1 MERAVKKNL
10 VLFLAGKVTAVL
22 GSSIYAFAIGLYI
35 LDKTGSSLNFAIT
48 LVLSMLPRI
57 LLAPI
62 AGTLSDRLDRKKL
75 IIYSNMASAAW
86 LGAMLLFFTTVS
98 QGILVLYIST
108 TGLSIINTFYTIA
121 VTSSIHNMVGPDH
134 LQKAMSL
141 NQAAI
146 SLSAILGPV
155 LGGIFFGIFQI
166 NLFMGLNILTY
177 LISAI
182 ASIMIQ
188 YDLYKNKHNQK
199 KTAKLSE
206 DLKNGVS
213 YIKSQPFLF
222 YLVIISIW
230 LNFWFAVF
238 PVALPYL
245 VLTVRGMSPAQLGMI
260 EGAFSIGM
268 MVLALIL
275 SARKEIRKKEQSIIG
290 GIAGMSF
297 ILLLFGV
304 PAFSALR
311 GMDNQLIFGYLIAL
325 VLILAGAIMF
335 INMPVTVLLQK
346 NTPDEYRGRVMSLL
360 ETGSSAMTPLG
371 FILFGF
377 LLEKVPVWLLL
388 GVCGLSL
395 LTLVPFLYREK
406 LVLEILRNDGKSG
419 ETLTMEA

>member
-1 MERAVKKNL
+1 LEREVKKNL
-10 VLFLAGKVTAVL
+10 VLFLTGKVTAVL

-35 LDKTGSSLNFAIT
+35 LAETGSSLNFAIT

-75 IIYSNMASAAW
+75 IIISNIASAVW
-86 LGAMLLFFTTVS
+86 LGGVLLVFTMLS
-98 QGILVLYIST
+98 QEIWVLYVST

-121 VTSSIHNMVGPDH
+121 VTSSIHNMVGPAH

-155 LGGIFFGIFQI
+155 LGGVFFGIFQI

-177 LISAI
+177 LISAV

-188 YDLYKNKHNQK
+188 YDLYGNKSSQK
-199 KTAKLSE
+199 KATKLSE

-213 YIKSQPFLF
+213 YIKAQPFLF

-245 VLTVRGMSPAQLGMI
+245 VLTVRKMSSVQLGMI
-260 EGAFSIGM
+260 EGAFSVGM
-268 MVLALIL
+268 MVLALFL
-275 SARKEIRKKEQSIIG
+275 SARKEIRKKELSIMG
-290 GIAGMSF
+290 GIIGMSF
-297 ILLLFGV
+297 ILLLIGV
-304 PAFSALR
+304 PAYSVFAGL
-311 GMDNQLIFGYLIAL
+311 DNQLIFVYLIAL
-325 VLILAGAIMF
+325 VLVLAGAIMF
-335 INMPVTVLLQK
+335 INMPVTVLLQR

-377 LLEKVPVWLLL
+377 LLEKMPVWLLL
-388 GVCGLSL
+388 VVCGLSL
-395 LTLVPFLYREK
+395 LSLVPFLYRKNMFLK
-406 LVLEILRNDGKSG
+406 LLRKEDQGKAVPLE
-419 ETLTMEA
+419 A

>member
-10 VLFLAGKVTAVL
+10 ILFLTGKVTAVL
-22 GSSIYAFAIGLYI
+22 GSSIYAFVIGLYI
-35 LDKTGSSLNFAIT
+35 LAETGSSLNFAFT

-75 IIYSNMASAAW
+75 IITSNIASAVW
-86 LGAMLLFFTTVS
+86 LCGVLVAFTLATQELWILYVS
-98 QGILVLYIST
+98 T
-108 TGLSIINTFYTIA
+108 AGLSVINTFYTIA
-121 VTSSIHNMVGPDH
+121 VTSSIHNMVGPDN

-155 LGGIFFGIFQI
+155 LGGVFFGIFQI

-182 ASIMIQ
+182 ASILIK
-188 YDLYKNKHNQK
+188 YDLYANKASLKRQ
-199 KTAKLSE
+199 ASLSE

-222 YLVIISIW
+222 HLVVISVW

-238 PVALPYL
+238 PVAMPYL
-245 VLTVRGMSPAQLGMI
+245 VLTVRGMSSTHLGII
-260 EGAFSIGM
+260 EGAFSLGM
-268 MVLALIL
+268 MVLALVL
-275 SARKEIRKKEQSIIG
+275 SARKEIRRKEFAIMGGVVLLSSIL
-290 GIAGMSF
+290 
-297 ILLLFGV
+297 ILIGV
-304 PAFSALR
+304 PAFPSLIEI
-311 GMDNQLIFGYLIAL
+311 GNQVIFIYLIAL
-325 VLILAGAIMF
+325 VLLLAAAIMF

-377 LLEKVPVWLLL
+377 LLEKMPIWILL
-388 GVCGLSL
+388 GICGLSL
-395 LTLVPFLYREK
+395 ISIVMYLYREK
-406 LVLEILRNDGKSG
+406 MFLRLLRDEVEDKNIA
-419 ETLTMEA
+419 MEV

>member
-10 VLFLAGKVTAVL
+10 VLFLTGKVTAVL

-86 LGAMLLFFTTVS
+86 LGAVLLFFTTVS
-98 QGILVLYIST
+98 QGIWVLYIST

-188 YDLYKNKHNQK
+188 YDLYRNKHNQK
-199 KTAKLSE
+199 TTTKLSE

-245 VLTVRGMSPAQLGMI
+245 VLTVRGMSAAQLGMI

-275 SARKEIRKKEQSIIG
+275 SGRKEIRKKEQSIIG
-290 GIAGMSF
+290 GIVGMSF
-297 ILLLFGV
+297 TLLLIGV
-304 PAFSALR
+304 PAFSAFRL
-311 GMDNQLIFGYLIAL
+311 MDNQLIFGYLIAL

-377 LLEKVPVWLLL
+377 LLEKMPVWILL

-395 LTLVPFLYREK
+395 LTLVPFLYRERM
-406 LVLEILRNDGKSG
+406 LLQVLRNDGKG
-419 ETLTMEA
+419 EAVPIEA